1 MDDLKVLSETVL
13 ERAAALAEVRL
24 KHVPYEAVAAGEL
37 NLQDFVRAV
46 YLDGVR
52 DGMGYLEHLLEEGG
66 EA

>member
-24 KHVPYEAVAAGEL
+24 KHVPWDAVAAGEL
-37 NLQDFVRAV
+37 DLHEFVKAI

-66 EA
+66 EG

>member
-24 KHVPYEAVAAGEL
+24 RHVPYEAVASGEL
-37 NLQDFVRAV
+37 DLQAFVRAI

-52 DGMGYLEHLLEEGG
+52 DGMGYLAHLLEKGS